1 MISLLKDIFNP
12 NNWIKLFKNPKKI
25 NILYYRLFSYPGM
38 NFKNVKIRLL
48 RNLNKKFLIKFLNFI
63 GKKNKSLNYFFYEQV
78 NKNMFQDIS
87 IDEITFQLDSNK
99 NISEQT
105 FDAFKNYGIIVIK
118 DVISEEER
126 NKIINIFENFNIN
139 NEVIN
144 LSNYQKSN
152 DVNVKLFNSK
162 IDQFRELLL
171 INKKITKKIFGKEIS
186 AEGQFLIHESSKIPE
201 SIFPGDNNFHM
212 DRYLPNIKTIYFPYD
227 VEENLSPFMY
237 MVGSHRINNNYQD
250 FYLNNDECIFDDRN
264 ILFKNYI
271 NKKIKIKVKKNSLVL
286 AATNGFHGRAPFEKQ
301 GIRLTLFMTYPNFD
315 LIDLFNYSKINRTN
329 FSH

>member
-1 MISLLKDIFNP
+1 MISLLKDISNP
-12 NNWIKLFKNPKKI
+12 INWIKLFKNPKKI
-25 NILYYRLFSYPGM
+25 KVLYIRLFSYPGM
-38 NFKNVKIRLL
+38 NFKNIKIRLL
-48 RNLNKKFLIKFLNFI
+48 RNLYKKFLIKFLNFL
-63 GKKNKSLNYFFYEQV
+63 GKKNKSLNYFFYEQD
-78 NKNMFQDIS
+78 NKNMHQDIS

-105 FDAFKNYGIIVIK
+105 FDAFKNYGIIIIK

-126 NKIINIFENFNIN
+126 KKIINIFDNFSIN
-139 NEVIN
+139 NEVVK
-144 LSNYQKSN
+144 LSNYQKTN

-162 IDQFRELLL
+162 IDQFRELFL
-171 INKKITKKIFGKEIS
+171 INKKITKKILGKEIS

-227 VEENLSPFMY
+227 VEKNLSPFMY

-250 FYLNNDECIFDDRN
+250 FYLNNDECIFDERN
-264 ILFKNYI
+264 IQFKNSI
-271 NKKIKIKVKKNSLVL
+271 NKKIKITVKKNSLVL

-301 GIRLTLFMTYPNFD
+301 GVRSTLFMTYANFD

-329 FSH
+329 VSH